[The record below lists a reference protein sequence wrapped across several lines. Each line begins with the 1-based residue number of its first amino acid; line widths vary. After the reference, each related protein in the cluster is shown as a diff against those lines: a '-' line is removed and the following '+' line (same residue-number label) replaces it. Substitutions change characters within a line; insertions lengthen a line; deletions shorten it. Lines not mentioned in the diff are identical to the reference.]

1 MFNMKLIITSAGDN
15 LKSKFD
21 LRFGRSAWLCVYD
34 TDTEEVQFVENENK
48 FVNGGAGTKTA
59 AKVAELGAER
69 VISGDFGPKAKA
81 LLEKLK
87 IQMIILD
94 EFNKTVG
101 SILEK
106 TVQNNRKQQ

>member
-1 MFNMKLIITSAGDN
+1 MKLIITSAGNN

-21 LRFGRSAWLCVYD
+21 LRFGRSAWFCVF
-34 TDTEEVQFVENENK
+34 DTETKNVQFIENENK
-48 FVNGGAGTKTA
+48 YVNGGAGTKTA

-87 IQMIILD
+87 IQMVIIN
-94 EFNKTVG
+94 ESNKTIG
-101 SILEK
+101 DILEK
-106 TVQNNRKQQ
+106 SFH